1 VVRVDVQKSATDR
14 ARDTH
19 TCVVRPDSPVAMQ
32 RGWRWKITLFE
43 NVTMLPGEGQN
54 IAMAVWREMQE
65 QVGRVGSDRIRF
77 QDC

>member
-1 VVRVDVQKSATDR
+1 
-14 ARDTH
+14 
-19 TCVVRPDSPVAMQ
+19 
-32 RGWRWKITLFE
+32 
-43 NVTMLPGEGQN
+43 MLPGEGRN